1 MLTHQNLLP
10 TRLQL
15 SLWLRS
21 AFERKKEPEVLNFLC
36 ALPLYHIFAL
46 TVNSLMGMSLGAHNI
61 LIANP
66 RDIPGL
72 VKEFEKSKVISS
84 PASTRCSMR

>member
-1 MLTHQNLLP
+1 QPLRPQHFPERGDDDVAKFRLVENLLANKA
-10 TRLQL
+10 QL

-21 AFERKKEPEVLNFLC
+21 AFERKKEPEVLNFIC

-46 TVNSLMGMSLGAHNI
+46 KVNSLMGMSLGAHNI

-66 RDIPGL
+66 
-72 VKEFEKSKVISS
+72 
-84 PASTRCSMR
+84 